1 MKLIE
6 FIGQA
11 RAGKTT
17 QINRLHDFLVSQGKS
32 VAVLTDR
39 ERAQSLATPPSEGLA
54 YLLTFF
60 SAVIEFTCAHRD
72 ADYVLVDRGFV
83 DVAVWADVHRAMGDM
98 TSDEAD
104 AVKKCFA
111 RFAKTVDATFFFTVP
126 VDVAL
131 TRHESSGEHHAVDDV
146 AMNRKWLDVLADAY
160 AKNAVESPNYRKIDG
175 LQSADEA
182 ERVIRDAVL
191 SL

>member
-17 QINRLHDFLVSQGKS
+17 QINRLRDFLVSQGKT

-39 ERAQSLATPPSEGLA
+39 DRAQSLATPPGESLA

-60 SAVIEFTCAHRD
+60 SAVIEFTFAHRD

-83 DVAVWADVHRAMGDM
+83 DAGVWADVHLEIGGM
-98 TSDEAD
+98 TPDEAR
-104 AVKKCFA
+104 AVKQCFA
-111 RFAKTVDATFFFTVP
+111 RFAQTVDATFFFDVP
-126 VDVAL
+126 VNTAL
-131 TRHESSGEHHAVDDV
+131 ERHEQSGEHQAVDDV
-146 AMNRKWLDVLADAY
+146 AMNRKWLEVLAEAY
-160 AKNAVESPNYRKIDG
+160 AKNLLDSSSAIRIDG
-175 LQSADEA
+175 LVDADET
-182 ERVIRDAVL
+182 EKHIREMVP
-191 SL
+191 